1 MVANGKVY
9 VASYK
14 MLSIFGVGA
23 TGDALI
29 PASQFVRAAAPVQP
43 VLSPHQITGFIRV
56 VWGSHVVIELRDGKQ
71 IKADLTEA
79 IARHAAVQAVVGEP
93 VLARGD
99 YDSNG
104 ILQVTSFLHA
114 KPQPVLWKPDR

>member
-1 MVANGKVY
+1 
-9 VASYK
+9 
-14 MLSIFGVGA
+14 
-23 TGDALI
+23 
-29 PASQFVRAAAPVQP
+29 
-43 VLSPHQITGFIRV
+43 V